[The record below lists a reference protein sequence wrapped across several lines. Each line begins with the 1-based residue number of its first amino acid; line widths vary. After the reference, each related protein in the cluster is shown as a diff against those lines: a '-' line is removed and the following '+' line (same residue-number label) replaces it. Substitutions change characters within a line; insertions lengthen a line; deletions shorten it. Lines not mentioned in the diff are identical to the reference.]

1 MTIKN
6 QIDKVLSNEATK
18 NIWRGDYLSEEWI
31 LASALNKI
39 LFDIP
44 LNQSQNCHC
53 IEDLYFMLKNPK
65 VIIKIKN
72 KMEQLF
78 RVKKDAVITS
88 FDFNAITEHSS
99 DAECIAALKKQP
111 SIIKYFSKHPENY
124 LEMVNEKKPIFKV
137 KK

>member
-1 MTIKN
+1 MTIKDK
-6 QIDKVLSNEATK
+6 IDKVLENEPKK
-18 NIWRGDYLSEEWI
+18 NIWRGDYLSEEWN
-31 LASALNKI
+31 LASELNKI

-44 LNQSQNCHC
+44 LNQSRNCHC

-78 RVKKDAVITS
+78 KLRKDTVLTS
-88 FDFNAITEHSS
+88 FDFNTITENSS
-99 DAECIAALKKQP
+99 DAECIAALKKYP
-111 SIIKYFSKHPENY
+111 ALIKHFSKYPENY
-124 LEMVNEKKPIFKV
+124 LEMVNGKKRIFKV

>member
-6 QIDKVLSNEATK
+6 QIDKVLSNEPTK
-18 NIWRGDYLSEEWI
+18 NVWRGNYLSEEWN
-31 LASALNKI
+31 LASELNKI

-99 DAECIAALKKQP
+99 DAECITALKKQP
-111 SIIKYFSKHPENY
+111 SIIKYFTKYPENY
-124 LEMVNEKKPIFKV
+124 LELVNGKKATAKN

>member
-1 MTIKN
+1 MTVEN

-18 NIWRGDYLSEEWI
+18 NIWRGDYLSDEWN
-31 LASALNKI
+31 LASELNKI

-88 FDFNAITEHSS
+88 FDFNAITENSS
-99 DAECIAALKKQP
+99 DAECIEALKKQP
-111 SIIKYFSKHPENY
+111 YIIKYFSKHPENY
-124 LEMVNEKKPIFKV
+124 LEMVEGKKKTV
-137 KK
+137 KNKK